1 MTYDITTINRL
12 LDECENNPYRN
23 PGEYVQK
30 AIDFVAKETGNTPEM
45 VRRIIELHFG
55 VYLTE
60 IDSTLDIS
68 DY

>member
-1 MTYDITTINRL
+1 MAYDITEINRL

-30 AIDFVAKETGNTPEM
+30 AIDFVAEQTGHTPET

-55 VYLTE
+55 VYLAE
-60 IDSTLDIS
+60 IDSAVDIS